1 MSPKTSELAALRKV
15 SAGEVTVHHGGYEH
29 TGRPIS
35 GELAEALVRLR
46 TAGHLTIG
54 APGPGGHRP
63 VTLTD
68 AGVAVNECCHHVPT
82 GEGPDAGPGTCHT

>member
-1 MSPKTSELAALRKV
+1 MTPEAFELMALRRV
-15 SAGEVTVHHGGYEH
+15 SERGVTVHDGGYVH
-29 TGRPIS
+29 AGRPVT

-63 VTLTD
+63 VHTTV
-68 AGVAVNECCHHVPT
+68 AGAARAVEL
-82 GEGPDAGPGTCHT
+82 GRGGRSD